1 MDDLKRRWA
10 RLEPHL
16 TIVGPDDDRPRP
28 AVLLFH
34 GCGGLRGH
42 LPRYAE
48 EAAAAAKVQGVRRP
62 IRGGFILRIFDPAVK
77 RAHSDNHACYDDY
90 CYYFFHNTFYKS
102 QKTSTGDSLREES
115 ILVLKKKG

>member
-16 TIVGPDDDRPRP
+16 TVVGPDDALPRP

-34 GCGGLRGH
+34 GCGGLRDH

-48 EAAAAAKVQGVRRP
+48 VARAAG
-62 IRGGFILRIFDPAVK
+62 
-77 RAHSDNHACYDDY
+77 
-90 CYYFFHNTFYKS
+90 
-102 QKTSTGDSLREES
+102 
-115 ILVLKKKG
+115 